1 MFCVS
6 HSVKTHTPFLSRAR
20 NGIPTFSTQ
29 LHIIHCWRYMYHI
42 SITHSSWSFTTPF
55 AHTASL
61 SLFARAT
68 GNARD
73 HHHDVTLHARLP
85 PLPTLSLSHTH
96 TQHNAIVSTHVLLF
110 QHIHT
115 QYECVSLHT
124 TTHTVIY
131 GIGTWYCAKIRSRV
145 LRRLSMNRIQ
155 HDEFIPK
162 SSRGI

>member
-61 SLFARAT
+61 SLSSLERPET
-68 GNARD
+68 L
-73 HHHDVTLHARLP
+73 VTTTTTLRFTLVSLP
-85 PLPTLSLSHTH
+85 SQLSLSHTH